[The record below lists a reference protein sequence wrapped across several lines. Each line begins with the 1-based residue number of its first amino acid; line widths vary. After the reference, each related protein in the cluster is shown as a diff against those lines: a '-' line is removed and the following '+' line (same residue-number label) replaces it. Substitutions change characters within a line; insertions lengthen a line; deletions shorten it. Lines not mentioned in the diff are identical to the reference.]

1 MTFQEQKIHNKF
13 ITNNLYISQKKIY
26 SMELRLKL
34 KRMTSK
40 EICQTKK
47 TPTQVNV

>member
-1 MTFQEQKIHNKF
+1 MTFQEQKMHNKF
-13 ITNNLYISQKKIY
+13 ITNNLYISQKKY

-34 KRMTSK
+34 KRMTNK
-40 EICQTKK
+40 EMCQTKK

>member
-1 MTFQEQKIHNKF
+1 MTFQEQKTYNKF
-13 ITNNLYISQKKIY
+13 ITNNLYSSQKKY